1 MPARYSAYQAAGS
14 VSERI
19 GEKEKQYL
27 PGADSSKRIDCSQFP
42 KAGVPALSS
51 PVAGVRER
59 SVSVN
64 PANCDSI
71 EDRRALSPG
80 EPGC

>member
-1 MPARYSAYQAAGS
+1 MPARPLRFQAAGS

-19 GEKEKQYL
+19 GEEEKQYL
-27 PGADSSKRIDCSQFP
+27 PGRDSSKRIDCSQFP

-59 SVSVN
+59 SVSIN
-64 PANCDSI
+64 PASCDSI
-71 EDRRALSPG
+71 ENRRALSPG
-80 EPGC
+80 APGY